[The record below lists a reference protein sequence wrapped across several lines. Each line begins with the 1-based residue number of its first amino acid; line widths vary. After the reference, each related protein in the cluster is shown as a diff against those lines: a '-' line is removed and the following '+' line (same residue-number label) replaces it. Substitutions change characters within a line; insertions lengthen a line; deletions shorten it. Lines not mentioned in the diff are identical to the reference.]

1 MAAAKKRKRATIIDV
16 ARKAR
21 VSTKTVSHVI
31 NDKPGVGD
39 ETRARVTRIIE
50 EMGYHPNIGA
60 RSLGGRA
67 TNCVGVTLS
76 AAPESVPLSEDLFV
90 HLSTALFRAFGR
102 RGDYICFD
110 INPYSSAAGMDYA
123 RGLWEQLYRACVVMG
138 PLAVDDP
145 TIRRIHE
152 WGEPYVVFGRLDGF
166 PECSCAT
173 VDYEEGAY
181 ASTRHLVERG
191 HKRIALLAALS
202 GYQPG
207 VERVRG
213 YQRALADAGI
223 AYDERL
229 VRFVAFPAWD
239 TTAQVQELLG
249 DASVSALIDCSS
261 TEDGPA
267 LREGA
272 ARAGHTLGADVE
284 IVTWSYSA
292 GAAVLREACAQLC
305 LPTVDAAMSGVEE
318 LAQWCHGGR
327 REPIHLV
334 RQPVLVDPVP
344 NVETTRARVFDA
356 GLASPMTAG

>member
-1 MAAAKKRKRATIIDV
+1 MPVIKKRKRATIIDV
-16 ARKAR
+16 ARRAR

-31 NDKPGVGD
+31 NDKPGVGQQ
-39 ETRARVTRIIE
+39 TRARVMRIIE

-76 AAPESVPLSEDLFV
+76 ASPESVPLSEDLFV
-90 HLSTALFRAFGR
+90 RLSTGLFRAFGR

-110 INPYSSAAGMDYA
+110 INPYSSAARIDYA

-138 PLAVDDP
+138 PLAVGDP

-173 VDYEEGAY
+173 VDYEQGAY
-181 ASTRHLVERG
+181 ESTKHLIGRG
-191 HKRIALLAALS
+191 HTRIGLLAAFS

-213 YQRALADAGI
+213 YQRALADAGM

-229 VRFVAFPAWD
+229 VRPVTFPAWD
-239 TTAQVQELLG
+239 TAELVHEVLQ
-249 DASVSALIDCSS
+249 DATVSALVDCSS

-272 ARAGHTLGADVE
+272 ARASRKLGEDVDV
-284 IVTWSYSA
+284 VTWSYSA
-292 GAAVLREACAQLC
+292 DAAVLPEACAQLW
-305 LPTVDAAMSGVEE
+305 LPTIDAAMAGVEE
-318 LAQWCHGGR
+318 LARWCHGGR
-327 REPIHLV
+327 EEPIQIVLS
-334 RQPVLVDPVP
+334 PVLCETVP
-344 NVETTRARVFDA
+344 EVETSRARFFDA
-356 GLASPMTAG
+356 GITPPVEIR